1 MSKNNKKIIK
11 IIIIIVIIA
20 VVAALLFKYKHQILH
35 VKHKI
40 IHMDARFLKRYILS
54 YGKFSAVAFIV
65 FYGLKPIAFIIPASL
80 LSILAGNIFGP
91 WIATI
96 LSLIGCF
103 FAGTV
108 AFYLAKILGKPFV
121 DKILKGKALK
131 LDSSIEKHGFIIMLL
146 MRLSVV
152 FPYDALSY
160 AAGLTKMKYRDFILG
175 TVIGVIPEMTTYSL
189 IGNGLEHPSFSK
201 FIIPIVLVA
210 IVAFSS
216 YYVYK
221 RYKEKF

>member
-1 MSKNNKKIIK
+1 MNKNNKKIIK
-11 IIIIIVIIA
+11 TIIIIVIIA
-20 VVAALLFKYKHQILH
+20 IAAALLFKYKHQIIH

-54 YGKFSAVAFIV
+54 YGKFSTLV
-65 FYGLKPIAFIIPASL
+65 FVVIYGLKPIVFIIPASL

-96 LSLIGCF
+96 LSLLGCF

-121 DKILKGKALK
+121 DKMLKGKALK
-131 LDSSIEKHGFIIMLL
+131 LDASIEKHGFLIMLL

-152 FPYDALSY
+152 FPYDPLSY

-175 TVIGVIPEMTTYSL
+175 TVIGVIPEMITYSL
-189 IGNGLEHPSFSK
+189 IGKGLEHPSFLR
-201 FIIPIVLVA
+201 FAIPIALVS